1 MTATSHDDAQDTPT
15 PAPPV
20 LPSAK
25 IDASAT
31 PDSSAATAAD
41 AAMLAGAAPAAA
53 ARRRK
58 PSAAALA
65 KAAEKAERAAADS
78 GAVVEPASPDA
89 TMSTPPSARAATV
102 PRATVRKAAARTA
115 PASVPPAGEAPP
127 PESEVSAHEPTE
139 AGLAVSEPIESEPN
153 ESEPTGAD
161 GVPGVER
168 LAAPRPATIRVTS
181 GTVRPL
187 ATRSAEQADSTSEVV
202 TPDSAQ
208 AISAGPATEATT
220 TAATPTAGGLGS
232 SEPRG
237 TGVAHAAASD
247 AAHAGGSVGDGPRVR
262 RSWRSM
268 LRRPPVALAGAAV
281 ALVVVVGVGQLL
293 VPSPIRADTTPVAE
307 PVASTELVCPVTT
320 ASAALVST
328 ISAGV
333 APLPSVADGVATLA
347 DLTTLASSSEPLLV
361 KEPGGT
367 VTRVVTTK
375 PGPAQLARATGSF
388 AGAFGADQL
397 IRSGEGSSR
406 GLAAAPCARPVT
418 ETWLIGGGST
428 VGRLTQVLLVNDD
441 DRPAQ
446 VDLLVYGPN
455 GPVPAPG
462 GSGIVL
468 PASSRRQVRL
478 DSLAPNQIVTA
489 VHVSVTSGRV
499 GVSGLDQQSSG
510 LIPLG
515 MSLLPATE
523 AGTLVVIPDIPQPVT
538 SARLDLIS
546 PDVDTTVALQL
557 LTPDGSLVPVG
568 IDHIDLQAG
577 HVTSVDIFDV
587 LAGQPAGLVISS
599 TAEVVAGVE
608 VGTGGKVS
616 GTLHEKDATAG
627 TPPLSAPGIVV
638 GLAGGAFK
646 HAVTLAAPDTDTIVR
661 LDLYVPG
668 SAAPQWT
675 TTVNVAGGSVGRIAV
690 PVTTTAATSIL
701 VVTPVSGGAAYA
713 VREVTEA
720 GTRGPMLALA
730 PIYPTRA
737 TTIVPPV
744 VHIPGSSTG

>member
-1 MTATSHDDAQDTPT
+1 
-15 PAPPV
+15 
-20 LPSAK
+20 
-25 IDASAT
+25 
-31 PDSSAATAAD
+31 
-41 AAMLAGAAPAAA
+41 
-53 ARRRK
+53 
-58 PSAAALA
+58 
-65 KAAEKAERAAADS
+65 
-78 GAVVEPASPDA
+78 
-89 TMSTPPSARAATV
+89 
-102 PRATVRKAAARTA
+102 
-115 PASVPPAGEAPP
+115 
-127 PESEVSAHEPTE
+127 
-139 AGLAVSEPIESEPN
+139 
-153 ESEPTGAD
+153 
-161 GVPGVER
+161 
-168 LAAPRPATIRVTS
+168 
-181 GTVRPL
+181 
-187 ATRSAEQADSTSEVV
+187 
-202 TPDSAQ
+202 
-208 AISAGPATEATT
+208 
-220 TAATPTAGGLGS
+220 
-232 SEPRG
+232 
-237 TGVAHAAASD
+237 
-247 AAHAGGSVGDGPRVR
+247 
-262 RSWRSM
+262 M
-268 LRRPPVALAGAAV
+268 LRRPPVALAGAAI

-293 VPSPIRADTTPVAE
+293 VPSPTRADTTPVAE

-347 DLTTLASSSEPLLV
+347 DLTTLAASSEPLLV
-361 KEPGGT
+361 KDPGGT
-367 VTRVVTTK
+367 VTRVVTAK

-455 GPVPAPG
+455 GQVPAPG
-462 GSGIVL
+462 GSGIVV

-489 VHVSVTSGRV
+489 VHVSVTSGRI

-557 LTPDGSLVPVG
+557 LTPDGSLVPAG

-577 HVTSVDIFDV
+577 HVTSVGILDV
-587 LAGQPAGLVISS
+587 LSGQPAGLVISS

-608 VGTGGKVS
+608 VGTGGKAS

-668 SAAPQWT
+668 STAPQWT
-675 TTVNVAGGSVGRIAV
+675 TTVNVTGGSVGRIAV

-701 VVTPVSGGAAYA
+701 VVTPVSGGAVYA

-744 VHIPGSSTG
+744 VLIPGSSTG